1 MRRYTKKRLEMIDK
15 TICAPLRDMTERNA
29 HTEAVVFLAKQLAF
43 RKEIYKSPSECET
56 LLKWA
61 CFIQDEHNRIGYL
74 PYALIMFRTYI
85 LEDIERILFALYDS
99 PKVEKMIH
107 ECL

>member
-1 MRRYTKKRLEMIDK
+1 MRRYTKKQLEFIDK
-15 TICAPLRDMTERNA
+15 LICAPLRDMTERNA
-29 HTEAVVFLAKQLAF
+29 HTEAVVFLAKQLEA
-43 RKEIYKSPSECET
+43 RKEMHESPSECET

-61 CFIQDEHNRIGYL
+61 RFIQDEHNRIGYL

-85 LEDIERILFALYDS
+85 LEVIERNLFALFDS

-107 ECL
+107 ESL